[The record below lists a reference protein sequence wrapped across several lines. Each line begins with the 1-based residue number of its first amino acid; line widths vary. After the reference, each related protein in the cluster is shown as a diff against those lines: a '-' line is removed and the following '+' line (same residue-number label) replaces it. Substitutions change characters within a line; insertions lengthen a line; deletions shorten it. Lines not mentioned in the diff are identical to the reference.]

1 MALTHADYERRQ
13 EESNWTSRFYST
25 LQLLRSTDKTVVEK
39 AMERLEKLFKEA
51 QENKYPIPK
60 VSDPKVIEILKNL
73 AFKNLSS

>member
-25 LQLLRSTDKTVVEK
+25 LKLLRSTDKTVVEK

-51 QENKYPIPK
+51 QKNQYPIPK